1 VKRKVSAE
9 AFTIPSSVTMERFS
23 IETLG
28 RFPADKDGNIYIIVI
43 IDCFSRYVELYPAA
57 DCTAEAAARAIV
69 EHFGTFGI
77 PKVLL
82 SDNGSQYANQ
92 VIGQLAKLTDM
103 SLMKT
108 IPYSHEENG
117 IVERANKEV
126 LRHLR
131 ATFDA
136 HADAPWSVLLPLV
149 KRIMNATIHSSTGF
163 APAAVITPGL
173 DLNEGLI
180 FPHKADNDDP
190 IIVSEYL
197 RILADRQGDIVR
209 RVQATLG
216 ARTASNKRKFDA
228 THTAQV
234 FADGSYVLMNYPK
247 GTRPPTKLHTPRMG
261 PFQVLSHKGADYE
274 LVNLVTGKPL
284 HRHISE
290 LTEFNAARCS
300 PAEVATRST
309 PNYLVQHIVAHTG
322 KTAQRAQMRFQVRW
336 LGYGPDDDTLEPWKS
351 LNNNW
356 VFHQYCREQNLLALI
371 PSAFASITLPTNK
384 LD

>member
-1 VKRKVSAE
+1 
-9 AFTIPSSVTMERFS
+9 M
-23 IETLG
+23 
-28 RFPADKDGNIYIIVI
+28 
-43 IDCFSRYVELYPAA
+43 ELYPAA
-57 DCTAEAAARAIV
+57 DCTTEAAARAIV
-69 EHFGTFGI
+69 EHFGSFGK

-92 VIGQLAKLTDM
+92 VIGQLANLTDM

-131 ATFDA
+131 AIFDA

-197 RILADRQGDIVR
+197 RILADRQADIVR

-228 THTAQV
+228 THTTHEFV
-234 FADGSYVLMNYPK
+234 DGSYVLMNYPK

-261 PFQVLSHKGADYE
+261 PFQVLSHKG
-274 LVNLVTGKPL
+274 T
-284 HRHISE
+284 
-290 LTEFNAARCS
+290 
-300 PAEVATRST
+300 
-309 PNYLVQHIVAHTG
+309 
-322 KTAQRAQMRFQVRW
+322 
-336 LGYGPDDDTLEPWKS
+336 
-351 LNNNW
+351 
-356 VFHQYCREQNLLALI
+356 
-371 PSAFASITLPTNK
+371 
-384 LD
+384 